1 MRTHVESTRI
11 ARPRQGAAATPS
23 RFTSPDRIVYPD
35 AGITKLQVADYYRA
49 VAAQLLPDL
58 VRRPLSVVRCPDGIG
73 ECFFQKHHASKLGAN
88 VRAVFF
94 AGALDSLAFFAGV
107 RLLRSMLC

>member
-1 MRTHVESTRI
+1 MRTHVESTGI
-11 ARPRQGAAATPS
+11 ARPRRGAAATPS

-58 VRRPLSVVRCPDGIG
+58 VRRPLSVVR
-73 ECFFQKHHASKLGAN
+73 
-88 VRAVFF
+88 
-94 AGALDSLAFFAGV
+94 
-107 RLLRSMLC
+107 